1 MKNKI
6 GIIGGGQLGRMLSLA
21 AKPLGFEVHILDPKE
36 NCPASQ
42 VADKHT
48 VGDFKDK
55 EAVLDFA
62 SDMDFITYEIESANT
77 EAIEEIYN
85 KHHNNSKTR
94 VIPYPK
100 SLELVKDKFKQK
112 DLFAKYHIPVSNYRE
127 IKSREDIVNFAH
139 EHGYPFMLKARLNAY
154 DGRGNAVI
162 NYASEIDNAL
172 IQLGANK
179 SSSSHLEDTYLFDY
193 SNLYL
198 ESFVDFDKELA
209 IVAVRS
215 VDNEMKFYPVVETV
229 QEDNI
234 CNLAFAPALVTDTV
248 IEEVKLI
255 ATKAAEALDYVS
267 VFAIEFFLSKSG
279 DVILNE
285 IAPRVHNSGHFTIE
299 ACKTSQFEQHIRALT
314 NLPLGST
321 ELISPAVMV
330 NILANKVAH
339 LDIYGRDEVLAL
351 ENTFLHIYGKDM
363 CKPARKMGHITVLD
377 QDLILALNKAK
388 LAASKLKLHG

>member
-1 MKNKI
+1 
-6 GIIGGGQLGRMLSLA
+6 
-21 AKPLGFEVHILDPKE
+21 
-36 NCPASQ
+36 
-42 VADKHT
+42 
-48 VGDFKDK
+48 
-55 EAVLDFA
+55 
-62 SDMDFITYEIESANT
+62 
-77 EAIEEIYN
+77 
-85 KHHNNSKTR
+85 
-94 VIPYPK
+94 
-100 SLELVKDKFKQK
+100 
-112 DLFAKYHIPVSNYRE
+112 
-127 IKSREDIVNFAH
+127 
-139 EHGYPFMLKARLNAY
+139 
-154 DGRGNAVI
+154 
-162 NYASEIDNAL
+162 
-172 IQLGANK
+172 
-179 SSSSHLEDTYLFDY
+179 
-193 SNLYL
+193 
-198 ESFVDFDKELA
+198 
-209 IVAVRS
+209 
-215 VDNEMKFYPVVETV
+215 MKFYPVVETV

-377 QDLILALNKAK
+377 QDLKLALNKAK